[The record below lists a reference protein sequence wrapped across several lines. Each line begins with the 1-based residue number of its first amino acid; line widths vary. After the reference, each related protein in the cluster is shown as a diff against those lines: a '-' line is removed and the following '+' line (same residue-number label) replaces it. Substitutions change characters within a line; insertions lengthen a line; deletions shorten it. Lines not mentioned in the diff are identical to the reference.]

1 MSSFR
6 FLQNMTGF
14 ITQQFH
20 KNISSQDYW
29 VEGLTAQNIY
39 LYKNMGGTK
48 TKKVW
53 ISQAAQVTTFC
64 ARNLLLGLNIST
76 PQCYREQTINPLE

>member
-1 MSSFR
+1 MSP

-14 ITQQFH
+14 ITQQFQ

-39 LYKNMGGTK
+39 LYKNRGGTK

-64 ARNLLLGLNIST
+64 TRNLLLVLIFQLCNSSV
-76 PQCYREQTINPLE
+76 LERADY